1 MNIILTLEFNTPNLM
16 GTFIGHLV
24 PGLALA
30 FLGLWHTI
38 NTLRAYFLK
47 GPNKFTLRFWH
58 PLKTPLCK
66 LQHLELI
73 LVLSFSIFAILA
85 QILDVK
91 NLCFSFELHNI
102 EHGTI
107 FIALIIFTSFTLFT
121 ELTHLSTNLSEVSGI
136 LVSMVFGQELFLLHY
151 HSTDHVG
158 LEGHYHWLMQ
168 LVVCV
173 SFVTALYATTNL
185 HSFPV
190 ALLLSMSVIFQG
202 CWFINMGFVL
212 WVPSFVPR
220 GCVDRPMGLSDE
232 IMKRAVVCGTQ
243 EADLRA
249 RALANLQFCWTLS
262 SILII
267 VACICVVYGRKF
279 ELRRQSVEYEQISSR
294 GAHDTLGDVG
304 CKQIQL

>member
-1 MNIILTLEFNTPNLM
+1 M

-24 PGLALA
+24 PGLALT

-38 NTLRAYFLK
+38 NTVRAYFLK
-47 GPNKFTLRFWH
+47 GPNKFTLKFWH

-66 LQHLELI
+66 LEHLELI
-73 LVLSFSIFAILA
+73 LVLSFSVFAILA

-91 NLCFSFELHNI
+91 NLRFSFELDNI
-102 EHGTI
+102 EHATI
-107 FIALIIFTSFTLFT
+107 FLSLIIFTSFTLFT
-121 ELTHLSTNLSEVSGI
+121 ELTHLSANVLEISGI
-136 LVSMVFGQELFLLHY
+136 LVTSVFGQELFLLHY

-173 SFVTALYATTNL
+173 SFLAALYATTNL
-185 HSFPV
+185 NSFLV
-190 ALLLSMSVIFQG
+190 ALILSISIVFQG

-212 WVPSFVPR
+212 WVPSFVPL
-220 GCVDRPMGLSDE
+220 GCVDRPMGLNDE
-232 IMKRAVVCGTQ
+232 IMHGAVVCGTQ

-249 RALANLQFCWTLS
+249 RALANLQFCWILS
-262 SILII
+262 LILIF
-267 VACICVVYGRKF
+267 VASICVVFGRQF
-279 ELRRQSVEYEQISSR
+279 ILRRQSVEYEQLSSR
-294 GAHDTLGDVG
+294 GTHDTLGAVG